1 MSETGST
8 VGIGT
13 ERPIQFSAE
22 MVRAILRGS
31 KTQTR
36 RPILPEPDMIRR
48 TNRVPQPMRDGEPI
62 ACRFGGVGDRLWVRE
77 RWAMESHDRI
87 AYAADANGNGTHR
100 WRPSY
105 MMPRTACRI
114 VLQITS
120 RRIER
125 LARISDLDAR
135 GEGYPADSVNDP
147 IDWFRELWDGLCKP
161 EHTWK
166 RNPWVWV
173 IGFEIVTPHG

>member
-1 MSETGST
+1 MSDTGPI
-8 VGIGT
+8 VGVAV
-13 ERPIQFSAE
+13 ERPIQFSAK
-22 MVRAILRGS
+22 MVRAILCGS

-48 TNRVPQPMRDGEPI
+48 IKRIPQPMRDGDPI
-62 ACRFGGVGDRLWVRE
+62 TCRFGEIGDRLWVRE
-77 RWAMESHDRI
+77 RWAIETRERI

-105 MMPRTACRI
+105 MMPRAACRM

-125 LARISDLDAR
+125 PAATSDLAAR
-135 GEGYPADSVNDP
+135 GQ
-147 IDWFRELWDGLCKP
+147 
-161 EHTWK
+161 
-166 RNPWVWV
+166 
-173 IGFEIVTPHG
+173 GFP

>member
-1 MSETGST
+1 MSETGPIASAR
-8 VGIGT
+8 V
-13 ERPIQFSAE
+13 ERPIQFSAA
-22 MVRAILRGS
+22 MVRAILCGS

-36 RPILPEPDMIRR
+36 RPIVPEPDLIRR
-48 TNRVPQPMRDGEPI
+48 INRVPQPMRDGEPV
-62 ACRFGGVGDRLWVRE
+62 ACRFGDVGDRLWVRE
-77 RWAMESHDRI
+77 RWATETRNRF

-105 MMPRTACRI
+105 MMPRAACRV

-125 LARISDLDAR
+125 LTKISDPDAR
-135 GEGYPADSVNDP
+135 GEGFPADSLTDP

-161 EHTWK
+161 EHIWQQ
-166 RNPWVWV
+166 NPWVWV
-173 IGFEIVTPHG
+173 IGFQIVQPQG

>member
-1 MSETGST
+1 MSDTGPIAG
-8 VGIGT
+8 VAV

-22 MVRAILRGS
+22 MVRAILCGS

-48 TNRVPQPMRDGEPI
+48 IKRIPQPMRDGDPI
-62 ACRFGGVGDRLWVRE
+62 TCRFGEIGDRLWVRE
-77 RWAMESHDRI
+77 RWAMEARERI

-105 MMPRTACRI
+105 MMPRAACRI
-114 VLQITS
+114 LLQITS
-120 RRIER
+120 RGIER
-125 LARISDLDAR
+125 LASICDPDAR
-135 GEGYPADSVNDP
+135 AEGFPSDRSTNP

-161 EHTWK
+161 EHIWQQ
-166 RNPWVWV
+166 NPWVWV
-173 IGFEIVTPHG
+173 IGFQIVQSQG